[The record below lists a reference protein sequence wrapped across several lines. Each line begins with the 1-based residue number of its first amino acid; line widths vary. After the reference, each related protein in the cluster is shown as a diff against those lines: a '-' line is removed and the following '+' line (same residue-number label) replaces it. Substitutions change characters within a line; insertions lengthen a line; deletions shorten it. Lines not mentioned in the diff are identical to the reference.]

1 MYYVTSYEIRAR
13 KVAQALLDCAD
24 QNNHRIV
31 RTLRLLSPNVCP
43 TLAVN
48 ARQVF
53 PIAPHRHY
61 VSCQDLTKSF
71 LQHLEM
77 LDQDHEND
85 RQQAE

>member
-1 MYYVTSYEIRAR
+1 VTSYEIKAR
-13 KVAQALLDCAD
+13 KVAQTLLDCAD

-31 RTLRLLSPNVCP
+31 RTLRLLSPNGCP
-43 TLAVN
+43 TLVVN

-53 PIAPHRHY
+53 PIAPSRHY
-61 VSCQDLTKSF
+61 VSCKDLTKIF

-77 LDQDHEND
+77 LDRDHEKD